1 MLRGVSVMPAFIG
14 SLPQN
19 CWETAPVGAWQGWVS
34 SGSRLEGILAEC
46 RMQHVFFKTTANVG
60 LLLWS
65 LVGAL
70 PFRFFL
76 QHRGSLLNKED
87 NRKAEA
93 EATGDRPTVG
103 FRPAMA

>member
-1 MLRGVSVMPAFIG
+1 
-14 SLPQN
+14 
-19 CWETAPVGAWQGWVS
+19 
-34 SGSRLEGILAEC
+34 
-46 RMQHVFFKTTANVG
+46 MQHVFFKTTANVG

-93 EATGDRPTVG
+93 EATGDRPAVG